1 MLKKQ
6 KKVKQFLCKVID
18 ATTAWNQVFNLFYAF
33 KIERD
38 KITNRKKKKKKKREI
53 EREEKNRLDQKIRVA
68 KSWRERKN
76 EEVPRNKHCKE
87 FDLIMLV
94 KVS

>member
-38 KITNRKKKKKKKREI
+38 KITNRQKKRRKK
-53 EREEKNRLDQKIRVA
+53 ER
-68 KSWRERKN
+68 
-76 EEVPRNKHCKE
+76 
-87 FDLIMLV
+87 
-94 KVS
+94 